1 MATYFPKPSGLETRN
16 PLRLAENY
24 GQNIMNR
31 QKMDMFQQEM
41 QQKNAMQQQAQKQA
55 DRQNKLKI
63 YKMGLDSGN
72 ADFLKEL
79 MKREF
84 PDEEIIDVK
93 MSGGNFET
101 IVKTPTGQLMQI
113 KSTEETVNEYY
124 DHLLAN
130 PQLSEQEA
138 MDEALG
144 RGIRITEYKDKDKDK
159 DKINKRSE
167 LTLNQKL
174 SQTRQF
180 YNQRAKQYLD
190 PLTGFVKAGLE
201 EEHASLMEKMD
212 EDLAFIDKGKKA
224 KWVQGLINEPVGE
237 KPTAKK
243 EITEDIVADY
253 LKKFKGDI
261 AKAEEAARKDG
272 YDF

>member
-1 MATYFPKPSGLETRN
+1 MATYFPQPQNQLETRN
-16 PLRLAENY
+16 PLRLAQNY
-24 GQNIMNR
+24 GENLLNQ
-31 QKMDMFQQEM
+31 QKMGMFQQEM
-41 QQKNAMQQQAQKQA
+41 QHKNSLQQQAQQQA
-55 DRQNKLKI
+55 DRQHKMKI

-113 KSTEETVNEYY
+113 KSTQETVNEYW
-124 DHLLAN
+124 DFVLAN
-130 PQLSEQEA
+130 PQLTEQEV
-138 MDEALG
+138 MDEALD
-144 RGIRITEYKDKDKDK
+144 RGIRITEYKNADK
-159 DKINKRSE
+159 DKINKKSE